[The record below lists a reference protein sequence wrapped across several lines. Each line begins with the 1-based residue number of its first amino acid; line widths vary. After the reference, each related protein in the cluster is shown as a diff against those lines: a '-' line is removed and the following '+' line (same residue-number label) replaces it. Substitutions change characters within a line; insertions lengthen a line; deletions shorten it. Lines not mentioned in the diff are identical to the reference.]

1 MNMTQLLGTKVEGR
15 TVVQRGANDTSVRMV
30 GAKKVKGYRGSA
42 DRLSRG
48 VVMTIKRYLAQV
60 YQDGN
65 RGNGLPAHEIFG
77 VYGPDDYTFKQ
88 DYNSLPDKAAKHY
101 LVNALN
107 AVTKKLKAWDFVA
120 RANEVQTRHIGRNEN
135 GEAYIYSNMSG
146 GTRYRTVYVQ
156 STNRGALKIG
166 ASTKKAGPISITTR
180 WSWGSQHEHLSPE
193 MVEALPS
200 DWTDWVNAAFD
211 RSEAHYGDHERLKK
225 IKSYESLIGNSLE
238 HHIPRAEKNLQNW
251 NDDDWV
257 ADYVMTQVSKHREE
271 LANQLEQL
279 RRAESLLAQ
288 LKGGEEE

>member
-15 TVVQRGANDTSVRMV
+15 TVVQRGANNTSVRMV

-42 DRLSRG
+42 DRLSKA

-65 RGNGLPAHEIFG
+65 RGDGLPAHEIFG
-77 VYGPDDYTFKQ
+77 VLNGPDDYPLKQ
-88 DYNSLPDKAAKHY
+88 DYNSLPDSMAKTY
-101 LVNALN
+101 LINALN

-120 RANEVQTRHIGRNEN
+120 RANEVQTRHIGGHK

-166 ASTKKAGPISITTR
+166 PSTKRAGPILITNR
-180 WSWGSQHEHLSPE
+180 WSWGSRQEHLSPE
-193 MVEALPS
+193 MVECLPS
-200 DWTDWVNAAFD
+200 DWTDWVNAAFN
-211 RSEAHYGDHERLKK
+211 RSQAHYGDHERVKK
-225 IKSYESLIGNSLE
+225 IGQYEREITSILESY
-238 HHIPRAEKNLQNW
+238 IPRVQKELDQW
-251 NDDDWV
+251 NDPEWV
-257 ADYVMTQVSKHREE
+257 ASLVAQRVEKYTNE
-271 LANQLEQL
+271 LNDRKDRLKTVRDNLIE
-279 RRAESLLAQ
+279 